1 MMAVHWAR
9 AMLQLQNEILVMVA
23 TGEPLADT
31 MDTLCRG
38 VEASLPGVVCS
49 VLAVGMDGCLHP
61 LAGPSL
67 PRDYCDALDG
77 LAPGADVGS
86 CGSAVH
92 LKRPVE
98 VIDIATDPRWAAYAA
113 RPLSLGL
120 RACWSTPIMARDG
133 GVLGAF
139 AFYFR
144 EPRRHTPQ
152 EAQVVQTC
160 IHLSAIALERDRLAT
175 TQHRLAYRDMLTDLP
190 NRAAFNR
197 AAEAASRGG
206 LNASALLIIDLDNL
220 KTVNDT
226 FGHRA
231 GDALLLAAAAR
242 IQDSVAPLKTYRLG
256 GDEFAVLVD
265 EEIDTPRLEAL
276 ARTVLDSLTKAV
288 DCDGHLIVPRGTIG
302 GAVRGTSKTAEDLR
316 QTADFAL
323 YHAKETRRGGFV
335 AYSEALG
342 TTMTKRLR
350 VIRDVGEALVEERI
364 DAHYQPIVRMD
375 TGEIIGLEA
384 LFRVITPDGE
394 VLPAGD
400 FIEATSDVH
409 TATQLTYR
417 MMNIVAR
424 DVRAWL
430 DQGIWFQHVGINAAS
445 TDFQNDDLLK
455 VIEAAFEREDVPL
468 KHVILEVTESVYM
481 GQAGDTV
488 ARQIQKMRAN
498 GLRVALDDFGTGFA
512 SLTHLLSVP
521 VDIIKIDKSFVA
533 RMEPESRAAAI
544 VEGILGIAAKL
555 DIKVVAEG
563 IETASQAAQLKGMGC
578 TLGQGYLFSRPVDR
592 QSVTKLLVAKAQKHD
607 PDIRLVEPAVE
618 ATITDSAFTSGTDKV
633 IRYAVLR
640 CGDDWR
646 VVSERRQFGRF
657 ETRSAAFQC
666 ALRLAREANASGL
679 SVELLQ
685 TDEAGELRALRLS
698 GNPVAAQQALRCA
711 N

>member
-1 MMAVHWAR
+1 
-9 AMLQLQNEILVMVA
+9 
-23 TGEPLADT
+23 
-31 MDTLCRG
+31 
-38 VEASLPGVVCS
+38 
-49 VLAVGMDGCLHP
+49 
-61 LAGPSL
+61 
-67 PRDYCDALDG
+67 
-77 LAPGADVGS
+77 
-86 CGSAVH
+86 
-92 LKRPVE
+92 
-98 VIDIATDPRWAAYAA
+98 
-113 RPLSLGL
+113 
-120 RACWSTPIMARDG
+120 
-133 GVLGAF
+133 
-139 AFYFR
+139 
-144 EPRRHTPQ
+144 
-152 EAQVVQTC
+152 
-160 IHLSAIALERDRLAT
+160 
-175 TQHRLAYRDMLTDLP
+175 
-190 NRAAFNR
+190 
-197 AAEAASRGG
+197 
-206 LNASALLIIDLDNL
+206 
-220 KTVNDT
+220 
-226 FGHRA
+226 
-231 GDALLLAAAAR
+231 
-242 IQDSVAPLKTYRLG
+242 
-256 GDEFAVLVD
+256 
-265 EEIDTPRLEAL
+265 
-276 ARTVLDSLTKAV
+276 
-288 DCDGHLIVPRGTIG
+288 
-302 GAVRGTSKTAEDLR
+302 
-316 QTADFAL
+316 
-323 YHAKETRRGGFV
+323 
-335 AYSEALG
+335 
-342 TTMTKRLR
+342 
-350 VIRDVGEALVEERI
+350 
-364 DAHYQPIVRMD
+364 
-375 TGEIIGLEA
+375 
-384 LFRVITPDGE
+384 
-394 VLPAGD
+394 
-400 FIEATSDVH
+400 
-409 TATQLTYR
+409 

-592 QSVTKLLVAKAQKHD
+592 QSVTKLLFAKAQKHD
-607 PDIRLVEPAVE
+607 PDIRLIEPAVE

-666 ALRLAREANASGL
+666 ALRLSREANASGL

-685 TDEAGELRALRLS
+685 TDDAGELRALRLS
-698 GNPVAAQQALRCA
+698 GNPGAVQQALRCA

>member
-1 MMAVHWAR
+1 
-9 AMLQLQNEILVMVA
+9 MLHLQNEILVMVA
-23 TGEPLADT
+23 RGESLADT
-31 MDTLCRG
+31 MDALCRG
-38 VEASLPGVVCS
+38 VEARLPDVVCS
-49 VLAVGMDGCLHP
+49 VLIVGGDGRLHP

-67 PRDYCDALDG
+67 PNAYSNALDG
-77 LAPGADVGS
+77 LAPGENVGS

-92 LKRPVE
+92 IKRPVE
-98 VIDIATDPRWAAYAA
+98 VTDIATDPRWENFADLA
-113 RPLSLGL
+113 LNIGL
-120 RACWSTPIMARDG
+120 RACWSTPILGRDG
-133 GVLGAF
+133 AALGAF

-144 EPRRHTPQ
+144 EARRHTSQ
-152 EAQVVQTC
+152 EEAMVQTC
-160 IHLSAIALERDRLAT
+160 IHLSAIALERDRQAT
-175 TQHRLAYRDMLTDLP
+175 SQHRLAYRDMLTDLP

-197 AAEAASRGG
+197 ASEDPLGG
-206 LNASALLIIDLDNL
+206 KASASGLLIVDLDNL

-231 GDALLLAAAAR
+231 GDALLRAAAQR
-242 IQDSVAPLKTYRLG
+242 IQASVAPRTTYRLG
-256 GDEFAVLVD
+256 GDEFAVL
-265 EEIDTPRLEAL
+265 IDGETDTAQLEAL
-276 ARTVLDSLTKAV
+276 AKAMIENLATPV
-288 DCDGHLIVPRGTIG
+288 DCDGHLIVPRATIG
-302 GAVRGTSKTAEDLR
+302 GAVRGASKTAEDLR

-335 AYSEALG
+335 AYCEELG
-342 TTMTKRLR
+342 TTMTKRLS
-350 VIRDVGEALVEERI
+350 VIRDVGIALREDRI

-375 TGEIIGLEA
+375 TGEIVGLEA
-384 LFRVITPDGE
+384 LFRVITPEGQA
-394 VLPAGD
+394 LAAGD

-409 TATQLTYR
+409 TATQLTHR
-417 MMNIVAR
+417 MMTIVAR

-455 VIEAAFEREDVPL
+455 VIEAAFDREDVPL

-481 GQAGDTV
+481 GHAGDGV
-488 ARQIQKMRAN
+488 ARQIQTMRAN

-533 RMEPESRAAAI
+533 RMEPKSRAAAI
-544 VEGILGIAAKL
+544 VEGLMGIARKL

-563 IETASQAAQLKGMGC
+563 IETESQAAQLKIMGC

-592 QSVTKLLVAKAQKHD
+592 QTVTKLLFAKAQKHD
-607 PDIRLVEPAVE
+607 PDIRVIEAAPAEV
-618 ATITDSAFTSGTDKV
+618 TIADPVFASANNKV
-633 IRYAVLR
+633 VRYAVLR

-657 ETRSAAFQC
+657 DTRSAAFQC

-685 TDEAGELRALRLS
+685 SDDVGELRALRLS
-698 GNPVAAQQALRCA
+698 ADPVAAQRALRCA
-711 N
+711 D